1 MTLRQYDA
9 RWPYLESF
17 PKSCIIYDS
26 WGGGGVMPHGMIIDK
41 IMDDNPRLPTKT
53 KKGLHTFPELS
64 IFRP

>member
-1 MTLRQYDA
+1 MMLGGRI
-9 RWPYLESF
+9 WKVSLSPVSF
-17 PKSCIIYDS
+17 MIH
-26 WGGGGVMPHGMIIDK
+26 GREGGVMPHGMIIDK